1 MHVVVIG
8 AGLGGLAAAVAADR
22 AGHAVTVLERAPT
35 LREAGAG
42 IGIMPNGVL
51 ALDTLGLGAPVRA
64 QAGPLDTGGG
74 MRDRHGNRLL
84 TADLAAVQERAG
96 APLVVVRRSWLH
108 GLLADTLAP
117 GTVLTDTPVTA
128 LHDAGDHV
136 ELRTGG
142 GPVHADA
149 VVVADGAHS
158 RLRAALLPEHPGLA
172 GSGEFAARAIAP
184 AAPSGVPLAVGEFVD
199 HRTGDRF
206 GCLPLA
212 DGGVYWY
219 ATWHGPSPTDPAER
233 HRWLRDRRAGWHP
246 AAVALIDA
254 TPADAVHVVE
264 TEQLVRPLPAL
275 AIGRVALL
283 GDAAHAM
290 TPDLGQ
296 GACQAFE
303 DAVTLGAVLDRASVA
318 DVPAALREYDALR
331 RPRVDALQREC
342 RRMHRLLGLTG
353 WLARLRDALLRRVPQ
368 ALAVRA
374 LAAQYRFP
382 VRGSIAAWP
391 QRETIGNGRS
401 RS

>member
-22 AGHAVTVLERAPT
+22 AGHTVTVLERAPQ

-51 ALDTLGLGAPVRA
+51 ALDALGLGEPVRA
-64 QAGPLDTGGG
+64 QTGPLDAGGG
-74 MRDRHGNRLL
+74 MRDRHGKPLL
-84 TADLAAVQERAG
+84 TADMAAVSKQAG

-108 GLLADTLAP
+108 GLLVDALAP
-117 GTVLTDTPVTA
+117 GTVLTDTPVHS
-128 LHDAGDHV
+128 LYNAGDHI

-149 VVVADGAHS
+149 VIVADGAHS
-158 RLRAALLPEHPGLA
+158 TLRAALLPDHPGVA
-172 GSGEFAARAIAP
+172 GTGEYAARAIAP
-184 AAPSGVPLAVGEFVD
+184 AAPAGVEMAVGEFVD

-206 GCLPLA
+206 GCMPLA

-219 ATWHGPSPTDPAER
+219 ATWHGQAPADPAER
-233 HRWLRDRRAGWHP
+233 HRWLRERRAGWHA

-254 TPADAVHVVE
+254 TPAESVHVAE
-264 TEQLVRPLPAL
+264 IQQLVTPLPTL

-283 GDAAHAM
+283 GDAGHAM

-303 DAVTLGAVLDRASVA
+303 DAVTLGVVLEGATAR
-318 DVPAALREYDALR
+318 DVPEAFRRYDALR
-331 RPRVDALQREC
+331 RPRTSALQRKSRC
-342 RRMHRLLGLTG
+342 MQRLLGLTG
-353 WLARLRDALLRRVPQ
+353 WRGRLRDVLLRLVPP
-368 ALAVRA
+368 ALAVRSF
-374 LAAQYRFP
+374 AARTRFTP
-382 VRGSIAAWP
+382 AAG
-391 QRETIGNGRS
+391 QRVLSSAR
-401 RS
+401 

>member
-1 MHVVVIG
+1 MHVAVIG

-22 AGHAVTVLERAPT
+22 AGHTVTVLERAPA

-51 ALDTLGLGAPVRA
+51 ALDALGLGAPVRA
-64 QAGPLDTGGG
+64 QAGPLDGGG
-74 MRDRHGNRLL
+74 GLRDRHGNPLL
-84 TADLAAVQERAG
+84 LADPAAVRKHTG

-108 GLLADTLAP
+108 GLLADAMAP

-128 LHDAGDHV
+128 LRDAGDHV

-149 VVVADGAHS
+149 VVVADGARS
-158 RLRAALLPEHPGLA
+158 RLRSGLLPGHPGPA
-172 GSGEFAARAIAP
+172 GSGEYAARAIAP
-184 AAPSGVPLAVGEFVD
+184 APPPGAALPVGELLD

-206 GCLPLA
+206 GCLPLP

-219 ATWHGPSPTDPAER
+219 ATWHDDAPADPAQL
-233 HRWLRDRRAGWHP
+233 HRWLLHRRAAWHP
-246 AAVALIDA
+246 AVVALIGA
-254 TPADAVHVVE
+254 TPADTVHVVE
-264 TEQLVRPLPAL
+264 TAQLVHPLPTL
-275 AIGRVALL
+275 AVNRVALL

-303 DAVTLGAVLDRASVA
+303 DAVTLGAVLDGASA
-318 DVPAALREYDALR
+318 AEVPAALREYDALR
-331 RPRVDALQREC
+331 RPRTSALQREC
-342 RRMHRLLGLTG
+342 RRTHRLLGATG
-353 WLARLRDALLRRVPQ
+353 WRGRLRDALLRCAPP
-368 ALAVRA
+368 ALAVRSM
-374 LAAQYRFP
+374 AAQCRFTP
-382 VRGSIAAWP
+382 PGGGSMAEW
-391 QRETIGNGRS
+391 QGNERS

>member
-22 AGHAVTVLERAPT
+22 AGHTVTVLERAPA

-42 IGIMPNGVL
+42 IAILPNGVL
-51 ALDTLGLGAPVRA
+51 ALDALGLGTPVRA

-74 MRDRHGNRLL
+74 MRDRHGNPLL
-84 TADLAAVQERAG
+84 TADLATVRERVG
-96 APLVVVRRSWLH
+96 APLVVVRRTWLH
-108 GLLADTLAP
+108 GLLADALAP
-117 GTVLTDTPVTA
+117 GTILTDTPVTA
-128 LHDAGDHV
+128 LYDAGDHV

-172 GSGEFAARAIAP
+172 GSGEYAARAIVP
-184 AAPSGVPLAVGEFVD
+184 AAPAGVPLAVGELVD

-206 GCLPLA
+206 GCLPLP
-212 DGGVYWY
+212 DGGVYWF
-219 ATWHGPSPTDPAER
+219 ASWRSPAPADPVER
-233 HRWLRDRRAGWHP
+233 HRWLRARRAGWHP
-246 AAVALIDA
+246 ITAALIDA

-264 TEQLVRPLPAL
+264 TEQLVHPLPTL
-275 AIGRVALL
+275 VVGRVALL

-303 DAVTLGAVLDRASVA
+303 DAVTLGAVLDGASAA
-318 DVPAALREYDALR
+318 DVPATLREYDARR
-331 RPRVDALQREC
+331 RPRTSALQREC
-342 RRMHRLLGLTG
+342 RRMQRLLGLTG
-353 WLARLRDALLRRVPQ
+353 WRGRMRDALLRRVPP

-374 LAAQYRFP
+374 LAAQYRFTP
-382 VRGSIAAWP
+382 
-391 QRETIGNGRS
+391 ELGRRVTS
-401 RS
+401 SAR

>member
-1 MHVVVIG
+1 MHVVVVG

-22 AGHAVTVLERAPT
+22 AGHTVTVLEQAPA

-42 IGIMPNGVL
+42 IGIMPGGVL
-51 ALDTLGLGAPVRA
+51 ALDALGLGPPVRA
-64 QAGPLDTGGG
+64 QAGALDTGGG
-74 MRDRHGNRLL
+74 MRDRHGNPLL
-84 TADLAAVQERAG
+84 TADLATVRKQVG

-108 GLLADTLAP
+108 ALLADALAP
-117 GTVLTDTPVTA
+117 GTVLAGMPVTA

-158 RLRAALLPEHPGLA
+158 RLRAALLPDHPGLA
-172 GSGEFAARAIAP
+172 GSGEHAARAIAP
-184 AAPSGVPLAVGEFVD
+184 AAPPGIALLAGEFVD

-219 ATWHGPSPTDPAER
+219 ATWRAPSPADPVER
-233 HRWLRDRRAGWHP
+233 HRWLRARREGWHP
-246 AAVALIDA
+246 ITAALIDA
-254 TPADAVHVVE
+254 TPAEAVHVVE
-264 TEQLVRPLPAL
+264 TEQLVRPLPTL
-275 AIGRVALL
+275 ATGRVALL

-303 DAVTLGAVLDRASVA
+303 DAVVLGAVLDGASAA
-318 DVPAALREYDALR
+318 DVPAALRDYDARR
-331 RPRVDALQREC
+331 RPRTSALQREC

-353 WLARLRDALLRRVPQ
+353 WRGRLRDALLRRVPP
-368 ALAVRA
+368 ALAVRS
-374 LAAQYRFP
+374 LAAQYRFAP
-382 VRGSIAAWP
+382 EPGRRVATPADRGAA
-391 QRETIGNGRS
+391 G
-401 RS
+401 

>member
-22 AGHAVTVLERAPT
+22 VGHTVTVLERAPA
-35 LREAGAG
+35 LRETGAG

-51 ALDTLGLGAPVRA
+51 ALDALGLGAPVRA
-64 QAGPLDTGGG
+64 QAGPLDAGGG
-74 MRDRHGNRLL
+74 MRDRHGRPLL
-84 TADLAAVQERAG
+84 TADLAAVRERIG
-96 APLVVVRRSWLH
+96 APVVVVRRSWLH
-108 GLLADTLAP
+108 GLLVDALAP

-128 LHDAGDHV
+128 LRDAGDHV

-149 VVVADGAHS
+149 VVVADGARS
-158 RLRAALLPEHPGLA
+158 GLRAGLLPGHPGLA

-184 AAPSGVPLAVGEFVD
+184 AAPPGVALPVGELVD
-199 HRTGDRF
+199 HHTGDRF

-219 ATWHGPSPTDPAER
+219 ATWHDPAPTDPTQR
-233 HRWLRDRRAGWHP
+233 HRWLRERRAGWHP
-246 AAVALIDA
+246 ATVALIDA
-254 TPADAVHVVE
+254 TPADTVHVVE
-264 TEQLVRPLPAL
+264 TAQLVHPLPTL

-303 DAVTLGAVLDRASVA
+303 DAVTLGALLDGTSAV
-318 DVPAALREYDALR
+318 DVPAALRGYDALR
-331 RPRVDALQREC
+331 GPRTSALQREC

-353 WLARLRDALLRRVPQ
+353 WRGRLRDALLGCVPG
-368 ALAVRA
+368 AVAVRS
-374 LAAQYRFP
+374 LAAQYRFTP
-382 VRGSIAAWP
+382 PRGGSMPGWRA
-391 QRETIGNGRS
+391 RENEQS

>member
-1 MHVVVIG
+1 MHVAVIG

-22 AGHAVTVLERAPT
+22 AGHTVTVLERAPA
-35 LREAGAG
+35 LRETGAG

-51 ALDTLGLGAPVRA
+51 ALDALGLGAPVRA
-64 QAGPLDTGGG
+64 QARPPGTGGG
-74 MRDRHGNRLL
+74 MRDRNGNPLL

-108 GLLADTLAP
+108 GLLADALAP
-117 GTVLTDTPVTA
+117 GIVLTGTPATA
-128 LHDAGDHV
+128 LYDAGDHV

-158 RLRAALLPEHPGLA
+158 RLRAALLPGHPGLA
-172 GSGEFAARAIAP
+172 GSGEHAARAIAP
-184 AAPSGVPLAVGEFVD
+184 AAPAGAPLPVGELVD
-199 HRTGDRF
+199 HHTGDRF

-219 ATWHGPSPTDPAER
+219 TTWHGTAPADPADR
-233 HRWLRDRRAGWHP
+233 HRWLHDRRSGWHP
-246 AAVALIDA
+246 ATVALLDA
-254 TPADAVHVVE
+254 TPADTVHVVE
-264 TEQLVRPLPAL
+264 TQQLVHPLPTMAV
-275 AIGRVALL
+275 GRVALL

-303 DAVTLGAVLDRASVA
+303 DAVMLGAVLDGSAAA
-318 DVPAALREYDALR
+318 DVPAALRGYDAIR
-331 RPRVDALQREC
+331 RPRTSHLQREC

-353 WLARLRDALLRRVPQ
+353 WRGRLRDALLRRIPS
-368 ALAVRA
+368 ALAVRS
-374 LAAQYRFP
+374 LAAQYRFD
-382 VRGSIAAWP
+382 VRGSI
-391 QRETIGNGRS
+391 TV
-401 RS
+401 

>member
-1 MHVVVIG
+1 MHVAVIG

-22 AGHAVTVLERAPT
+22 AGHTVTVLERASA

-51 ALDTLGLGAPVRA
+51 ALDALGLGAPVRA
-64 QAGPLDTGGG
+64 QAGPPDSGGG
-74 MRDRHGNRLL
+74 MRDRHGSPLL

-108 GLLADTLAP
+108 RLLAGALAP
-117 GTVLTDTPVTA
+117 GIVLTGTPVTA
-128 LHDAGDHV
+128 LYDAGDHV

-158 RLRAALLPEHPGLA
+158 RLRSALLPGHPGLA
-172 GSGEFAARAIAP
+172 GSGEHAARAIAP
-184 AAPSGVPLAVGEFVD
+184 AAPAGVQLPVGELVD
-199 HRTGDRF
+199 HHTGDRF

-219 ATWHGPSPTDPAER
+219 TTWRATAPADPAER
-233 HRWLRDRRAGWHP
+233 HRWLRDRRSGWHP
-246 AAVALIDA
+246 ATLALIDA
-254 TPADAVHVVE
+254 TPADSVHVVE
-264 TEQLVRPLPAL
+264 TQQLVHPLPTMAV
-275 AIGRVALL
+275 GRVALL

-303 DAVTLGAVLDRASVA
+303 DAVMLGAVLDGTSAA
-318 DVPAALREYDALR
+318 DVPAVLRGYDAIR
-331 RPRVDALQREC
+331 RPRTSALQREC
-342 RRMHRLLGLTG
+342 NRMHRLLGLTG
-353 WLARLRDALLRRVPQ
+353 WRGRLRDALLRRVPPG
-368 ALAVRA
+368 LAARS
-374 LAAQYRFP
+374 LAAQYRFEA
-382 VRGSIAAWP
+382 RGSIAV
-391 QRETIGNGRS
+391 
-401 RS
+401 

>member
-22 AGHAVTVLERAPT
+22 AGHTVTVLERAPA
-35 LREAGAG
+35 LRETGAG
-42 IGIMPNGVL
+42 IGIMPGGVL
-51 ALDTLGLGAPVRA
+51 ALDALGLGAPVRG
-64 QAGPLDTGGG
+64 QAGPLDAESG
-74 MRDRHGNRLL
+74 MRDRHGNPLL
-84 TADLAAVQERAG
+84 VTDLAAVQERAG
-96 APLVVVRRSWLH
+96 APLVVVRRQWLH
-108 GLLADTLAP
+108 GLLVDALAP
-117 GTVLTDTPVTA
+117 GTILTDTPVTA
-128 LHDAGDHV
+128 LYDAGDHV

-172 GSGEFAARAIAP
+172 GSGEYAARAIAP
-184 AAPSGVPLAVGEFVD
+184 AAPAGVPMAAGEFVD

-206 GCLPLA
+206 GCMPLA
-212 DGGVYWY
+212 DGGVYWF
-219 ATWHGPSPTDPAER
+219 ASWRCPSPADPVEL
-233 HRWLRDRRAGWHP
+233 HRWLRARRAGWHP
-246 AAVALIDA
+246 IAVALIDA
-254 TPADAVHVVE
+254 TPAEAVHVVE
-264 TEQLVRPLPAL
+264 TQQLVRPLPTL

-303 DAVTLGAVLDRASVA
+303 DAVALGTLLDGASAA
-318 DVPAALREYDALR
+318 DVPGALRDYDALR
-331 RPRVDALQREC
+331 RPRTSALQREC

-353 WLARLRDALLRRVPQ
+353 RRGRLRDAVLRRIPP
-368 ALAVRA
+368 AFAVRA
-374 LAAQYRFP
+374 LAAQYRLP
-382 VRGSIAAWP
+382 GRIAEWP
-391 QRETIGNGRS
+391 QREMIGNGRS

>member
-22 AGHAVTVLERAPT
+22 AGHTVTVLERAPA
-35 LREAGAG
+35 LRESGAG

-51 ALDTLGLGAPVRA
+51 ALDALGLGAPVRA
-64 QAGPLDTGGG
+64 QAGPLDAGGG
-74 MRDRHGNRLL
+74 MLDRHGNPLL
-84 TADLAAVQERAG
+84 TADLAAVQERTG

-108 GLLADTLAP
+108 GLLAGALAP
-117 GTVLTDTPVTA
+117 GTVLSGTPVIE
-128 LHDAGDHV
+128 LHDAGDHI

-149 VVVADGAHS
+149 AIVADGAHS
-158 RLRAALLPEHPGLA
+158 RLRTALLPDHPGLA

-184 AAPSGVPLAVGEFVD
+184 APPPDVSLPAGEFVD
-199 HRTGDRF
+199 HHTGDRF

-219 ATWHGPSPTDPAER
+219 ATWHGAAPADPVDR

-254 TPADAVHVVE
+254 TSADAVHVVE
-264 TEQLVRPLPAL
+264 TEQLVRPLPTL

-303 DAVTLGAVLDRASVA
+303 DAVTLGAVLDGTSAA
-318 DVPAALREYDALR
+318 DVPAALRDYDALR
-331 RPRVDALQREC
+331 RPRTSDLQREC

-353 WLARLRDALLRRVPQ
+353 WRGRLRDAVLRRVPP
-368 ALAVRA
+368 ALAVRS
-374 LAAQYRFP
+374 LAAQYRFTP
-382 VRGSIAAWP
+382 EAGHRVTSSAG
-391 QRETIGNGRS
+391 
-401 RS
+401 